1 MKKYLVL
8 TSVLALAACGGGS
21 GGAGINARDAAI
33 ENNKKITG
41 MNSFVIVGGD
51 NPTVNTNARVAT
63 SLSNGAMQYDLENVV
78 FYSGDKEFENADEDF
93 KVRFKTNEA
102 GQIIALDTIDDGEH
116 EIVKKREGE
125 DNKFGRDYDSGDG
138 FDYASLR
145 LFGKEKGMQYSDFG
159 FIEIYGTGDSENP
172 MFIVPI
178 AGGYEVKNVDPDRTH
193 LTDDLVFNGIA
204 VGNVGEPD
212 TKVTGDRL
220 MLRDDDA
227 KLTFKK
233 ASGDSELRADFDN
246 WYNVV
251 ATTYSDGDAQ
261 IVFSDGASISKDKFR
276 FKDGGGNRVNSF
288 DTGKIENNKAVNQLS
303 IGFEYY
309 GDTAANPAEATGIIF
324 YQQPGENTMPFLM
337 GFGGIVQK

>member
-51 NPTVNTNARVAT
+51 NPTVNTNARVSGISHDGT
-63 SLSNGAMQYDLENVV
+63 EYNLEDVV

-93 KVRFKTNEA
+93 KVRFKTNDA
-102 GQIIALDTIDDGEH
+102 GEIIALDTIDDGEH
-116 EIVKKREGE
+116 EIVNKLPGE

-178 AGGYEVKNVDPDRTH
+178 AGGYEVKNVDPDRAH
-193 LTDDLVFNGIA
+193 LAGDLVFNGTA

-212 TKVTGDRL
+212 TKVAGDRL
-220 MLRDDDA
+220 MLRDNNA
-227 KLTFKK
+227 KLTFKQ
-233 ASGDSELRADFDN
+233 ATGDSELRANFDN
-246 WYNVV
+246 WYDVV
-251 ATTYSDGDAQ
+251 ATTYSDGDARL
-261 IVFSDGASISKDKFR
+261 VFSNGDVISADKFKL
-276 FKDGGGNRVNSF
+276 KDSGKYWKNR
-288 DTGKIENNKAVNQLS
+288 K
-303 IGFEYY
+303 
-309 GDTAANPAEATGIIF
+309 
-324 YQQPGENTMPFLM
+324 
-337 GFGGIVQK
+337 